1 MQARGALVTSYLS
14 EIVFQSLLRKVDAGA
29 GRIVLE
35 RSPVEAANAALLA
48 RARCTFHSELPGWH
62 IEFVAA
68 APRATLHG
76 DARAIELEFPQVLS
90 SQQRRVHPRGEVKP
104 PLALRC
110 LADADGITPF
120 EANVIDIGLD
130 GISFLLYAYDIALEP
145 GTVLRGCRIEVPGRG
160 TCTADLEVRYSQPVT
175 FPDGRHAMRSGCRF
189 VNPTP
194 EVLELARLYLSE
206 EK

>member
-1 MQARGALVTSYLS
+1 VQARGALVTSYLS
-14 EIVFQSLLRKVDAGA
+14 EIVFQSLLRKVDSRA

-68 APRATLHG
+68 APRTTLHG

-90 SQQRRVHPRGEVKP
+90 SQQRRAHPRGGVKL

-110 LADADGITPF
+110 LADAGGITPF
-120 EANVIDIGLD
+120 DAHIVDMGLGGIGL
-130 GISFLLYAYDIALEP
+130 LLYAYDIALEP
-145 GTVLRGCRIEVPGRG
+145 GTVLRGCRIELPGHG
-160 TCTADLEVRYSQPVT
+160 ACIADLEVRYSRPVA

-189 VNPTP
+189 LNPTP
-194 EVLELARLYLSE
+194 EVLELVRLYISE
-206 EK
+206 T